1 MEVLNNM
8 STFRADEEFE
18 NSNKLTQDVSCIADL
33 KKMCDPSSPNLT
45 EEETKQV
52 KREICNN
59 QFLLM
64 QYPRRSKFRVD
75 PDLPGQN
82 YALIS
87 FIPSKDAK
95 PDAEGC
101 FGVVKVRGTFS
112 TVADA
117 EKWAENIIRHYD
129 SYSDI
134 DFVRVG
140 HDFPMMIDNSIFV
153 SSTREIDVRKKVEET
168 VKEGIK
174 KKKEEDKKA
183 MEEIQERQERL
194 LNNKEEKTDIE
205 DLDYYTQLRVK
216 KANAQHMMD
225 ECRKRIGEC
234 QDVIEATNN
243 QIHDLDT
250 KFPSYKEEFVAKYRH
265 ALESIGSDAK
275 QNPLIKYMEED
286 SKEDNNVTTTEA
298 TENVQTSN
306 SSEVVEEKELA

>member
-1 MEVLNNM
+1 MEVLNTM
-8 STFRADEEFE
+8 SSFKADEEHE
-18 NSNKLTQDVSCIADL
+18 NTTKITKDLTCIAEL
-33 KKMCDPSSPNLT
+33 KQVSDPSSPNLT

-52 KREICNN
+52 KKEICNN

-101 FGVVKVRGTFS
+101 FGVVKVRGTFP
-112 TVADA
+112 TVAEA

-140 HDFPMMIDNSIFV
+140 HDFPIMIDNTMFV
-153 SSTREIDVRKKVEET
+153 SSTREIDVRRKVEET

-194 LNNKEEKTDIE
+194 LNNNEEKTDIE
-205 DLDYYTQLRVK
+205 DLDFYTQLRVK
-216 KANAQHMMD
+216 KANALHMMD
-225 ECRKRIGEC
+225 ECKKRIGEC
-234 QDVIEATNN
+234 DGVIEATNK
-243 QIHDLDT
+243 QISELDE
-250 KFPSYKEEFVAKYRH
+250 KFPSYKEEFMAKYRH
-265 ALESIGSDAK
+265 ALEAIGSDAK
-275 QNPLIKYMEED
+275 QNPLIRYMEED
-286 SKEDNNVTTTEA
+286 ANTTLSITNEISEA
-298 TENVQTSN
+298 KTLTPIE
-306 SSEVVEEKELA
+306 EREEKELA

>member
-1 MEVLNNM
+1 MEVLNTM
-8 STFRADEEFE
+8 STFKADEEIE
-18 NSNKLTQDVSCIADL
+18 NANKVTSDVSCIGDL
-33 KKMCDPSSPNLT
+33 KKLSDPSSPNLT

-75 PDLPGQN
+75 PELPGQN
-82 YALIS
+82 YALVS
-87 FIPSKDAK
+87 FIPAKDAK
-95 PDAEGC
+95 PDSEGC

-140 HDFPMMIDNSIFV
+140 HDFPLMIDNSIFV
-153 SSTREIDVRKKVEET
+153 ATTREIDVRKKVEET
-168 VKEGIK
+168 VKEGIR
-174 KKKEEDKKA
+174 KKKEEDKRA

-205 DLDYYTQLRVK
+205 DLDFYTQLRVK

-225 ECRKRIGEC
+225 ECKKRIGEC
-234 QDVIEATNN
+234 QDVIDATNK
-243 QIHDLDT
+243 QIYDLDE
-250 KFPSYKEEFVAKYRH
+250 KFPDYKTEFMSKYRH

-275 QNPLIKYMEED
+275 QNPLIQYMEVDE
-286 SKEDNNVTTTEA
+286 SKESKLNPIKEETD
-298 TENVQTSN
+298 
-306 SSEVVEEKELA
+306 EKELA